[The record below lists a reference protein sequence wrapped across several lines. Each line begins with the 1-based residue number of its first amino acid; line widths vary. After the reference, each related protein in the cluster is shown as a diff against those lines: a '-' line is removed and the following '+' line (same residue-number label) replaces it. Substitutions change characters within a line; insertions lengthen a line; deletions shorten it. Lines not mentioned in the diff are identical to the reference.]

1 MNISAIILA
10 AGQSSRMKS
19 TTSKLLHK
27 IANKPIINFVI
38 DAIKLAAIDR
48 IIAVVQPED
57 QQIKPFLANLDSNI
71 GFAYQQE
78 KGTAGA
84 TKAAISKIDAE
95 FCLIICA
102 DTPLITSNS
111 LMQLIAKTNYDL
123 ALLAFE
129 ADPSA
134 HYGRLILKNHKL
146 IEIIEF
152 NEATKEQQNF
162 TLCNSGIMLVRT
174 SLLKKYLPHINNH
187 NSKGEYYL
195 TDIINILAKSGA
207 NLTHMVVKE
216 EEVMGVNNRVELAK
230 AEELMQAK
238 LRYQLQEKGVTF
250 TDAKSVFLSH
260 DTIIEQDSII
270 HPFVVMH
277 EKVVVG
283 KHVEIRSFSHLAGV
297 EIKDHAIIGP
307 FARIRPNSFI
317 AEEVHIGN
325 FVEIKNSSIN
335 KNTKIN
341 HLSYIGDANVGIK
354 CNIGAGA
361 ITCNYD
367 GKAKHRTIIKD
378 HVFVGSNTSLIAPIV
393 LNEGSIIAAGS
404 VVNKEVPP
412 QTLAI
417 SRAEL
422 VMKKMMK

>member
-38 DAIKLAAIDR
+38 DAIKLAAINK
-48 IIAVVQPED
+48 IIAVIHPDD
-57 QQIKPFLANLDSNI
+57 QQIKAFLNSLDSNI

-84 TKAAISKIDAE
+84 TKAAINEINDE

-102 DTPLITSNS
+102 DTPLITSNI
-111 LMQLIAKTNYDL
+111 LRQLTAKTNYDL

-129 ADPSA
+129 AEASA
-134 HYGRLILKNHKL
+134 HYGRLILKDQKL
-146 IEIIEF
+146 VEIVEF
-152 NEATKEQQNF
+152 NEATKEQQNL

-174 SLLKKYLPHINNH
+174 SLLKKHLPDINNY
-187 NSKGEYYL
+187 NSKEEYYL
-195 TDIINILAKSGA
+195 TDIINILAKAEA
-207 NLTHMVVKE
+207 NLTHVLVRG
-216 EEVMGVNNRVELAK
+216 EEVMGVNNRIELGQ
-230 AEELMQAK
+230 AEELMQQR
-238 LRYQLQEKGVTF
+238 LRYHLQSQGVTF
-250 TDAKSVFLSH
+250 IDAKSVFLSH
-260 DTIIEQDSII
+260 DTEIAQDSII

-277 EKVVVG
+277 EGVKLG
-283 KHVEIRSFSHLAGV
+283 SYVEIKSFSHLAGV
-297 EIKDHAIIGP
+297 VIKDHAVIGP
-307 FARIRPNSFI
+307 FARIRPNSI
-317 AEEVHIGN
+317 IEQEVHIGN
-325 FVEIKNSSIN
+325 FVEIKNSSID

-341 HLSYIGDANVGIK
+341 HLSYVGDASVGIK

-367 GKAKHRTIIKD
+367 GKAKHQTVIKD
-378 HVFVGSNTSLIAPIV
+378 HVFIGSNTSLIAPIV
-393 LNEGSIIAAGS
+393 INSGSVIAAGS
-404 VVNKEVPP
+404 VVNKEVPE

-422 VMKKMMK
+422 VMKKRGG